1 MSTEILRFELASS
14 HVLSLCLLDTQV
26 EKVVGMSL
34 GCSGVIWV
42 RKVGCSFEVI
52 EIPIRTPLLDRN

>member
-42 RKVGCSFEVI
+42 RKVGCSEVL
-52 EIPIRTPLLDRN
+52 EIPIRMPILDRN